1 LCLKKLIISREVNFS
16 KAISINCSRVYLI
29 SRTYLQHRFAQG
41 GMLRAENHRTYK
53 CNFCV
58 NICVMLND
66 IGVAIKKQAQGYLG
80 LLTLVLFSFLKIV
93 LLFLS
98 YHTDVTRSWWRSL
111 RHGPYR
117 G

>member
-1 LCLKKLIISREVNFS
+1 MASYIERVRQGVYRKVAKRVSR
-16 KAISINCSRVYLI
+16 K
-29 SRTYLQHRFAQG
+29 TDLQHRFAQG

-66 IGVAIKKQAQGYLG
+66 KGVAIKKQVQVPLG

-98 YHTDVTRSWWRSL
+98 YHTDVTRS
-111 RHGPYR
+111 
-117 G
+117 